1 MKPFWRLLRGAW
13 PYRWQIAFSFLCAI
27 GVSLSYASG
36 VATLYPVMKIFMGAE
51 GVHGW
56 RDQTITQQ
64 RLHIQTLGLTASA
77 RKGKLAISILG
88 VGAKAQEPL
97 HSIQIGDQIRSVRI
111 ISPTGQALGTADS
124 WLKMMAL
131 LANAKP
137 GSTAQMTVTAN
148 DGSAPRTLAATLP
161 PLKWSTRLW
170 ASAVELMPHRRIWSL
185 FWVVMV
191 FIGLCIVG
199 STFRY
204 LQSFIS
210 GMVANKI
217 IIDLRR
223 KLFNHILDLPLS
235 YTANRGTH
243 DLVSRVTLD
252 TEFVAGG
259 LGTVLGKAILEP
271 TKSLGVAILA
281 VMVDWRMFLAMLVI
295 LPAMGV
301 VIRKY
306 GKKMMTMGGMQL
318 LGWSGVVDISS
329 EALGSIRVV
338 KAYSGTGY
346 ERRRFARV
354 NRDLFRH
361 IRYIQHYASLS
372 RPLFETLSIILV
384 SIPLMWAAELTFHHI
399 IGREQFFLMLAC
411 LIAIFE
417 PMRKLNDINSQV
429 QMANAGASRCF
440 EILDLPK
447 EPNLSPNLPK
457 LARHSQSVQFEHVSF
472 KYPGHDEWVLQDINI
487 TIPRGQMVAVVG
499 SNGSGKTTLL
509 SLLPRLYIPTEG
521 RILVD
526 GVDTAAV
533 SVNSLRRQIGLV
545 TQETVLFSDTLYNN
559 IAYGMR
565 QADHDQIMQSARRSY
580 VDEFARDLPQGYQTQ
595 VGQGGA
601 RLSGGQRQR
610 IALARAILRD
620 PAILI
625 LDEAMSQ
632 VDSDSEAKISLALE
646 DFMRDR
652 TTFIIAHRF
661 STVMSADLVVCL
673 DAGRIVGCGTH
684 QELFTSCP
692 PYRRLYETQL
702 INASAEIGE
711 PIPAGASMAPGVAIF
726 PGGVNIVV

>member
-1 MKPFWRLLRGAW
+1 MKPFWRLMRGAW
-13 PYRWQIAFSFLCAI
+13 PYRWQIVFSFLCAI

-56 RDQTITQQ
+56 RDQTIAQQ
-64 RLHIQTLGLTASA
+64 RLHIQTLGLNASA

-88 VGAKAQEPL
+88 VGAKAQTPL
-97 HSIQIGDQIRSVRI
+97 HSIQIGDQIRSVQI
-111 ISPTGQALGTADS
+111 VSPTGQTMGSADS
-124 WLKMMAL
+124 WLKMMSL

-137 GSTAQMTVTAN
+137 GSTAQLTVTAN
-148 DGSAPRTLAATLP
+148 DGAAPRTLAATLP
-161 PLKWSTRLW
+161 PLKWNTRLW
-170 ASAVELMPHRRIWSL
+170 ASAVAAMPHRRIWSL

-210 GMVANKI
+210 GVVANKVI
-217 IIDLRR
+217 VDLRR

-235 YTANRGTH
+235 YTSNHGTH
-243 DLVSRVTLD
+243 DLISRVNVD
-252 TEFVAGG
+252 TTFVAGG
-259 LGTVLGKAILEP
+259 LGSVLGKAILEP

-281 VMVDWRMFLAMLVI
+281 VVVDWQMFLAMLLI

-306 GKKMMTMGGMQL
+306 GKKMMGMGGMQL
-318 LGWSGVVDISS
+318 QGWSAVVGISS
-329 EALGSIRVV
+329 ESLDSIRVI
-338 KAYSGTGY
+338 KAYSGAGY
-346 ERRRFARV
+346 ERRRFAKA
-354 NRDLFRH
+354 NRDLFKAIRH
-361 IRYIQHYASLS
+361 LQHYMALS
-372 RPLFETLSIILV
+372 RPMFETMSIILV
-384 SIPLMWAAELTFHHI
+384 SIPLMWAAELTFHHV
-399 IGREQFFLMLAC
+399 IGRDEFFLMLAC

-417 PMRKLNDINSQV
+417 PLRKLNDINSQV
-429 QMANAGASRCF
+429 QIANSAAQRCF
-440 EILDLPK
+440 QIIDLPK
-447 EPNLSPNLPK
+447 EPNLSPNLPR
-457 LARHSQSVQFEHVSF
+457 LPRHKQAVQFEDISF
-472 KYPGHDEWVLQDINI
+472 KYPGHEEWVLQDINM
-487 TIPRGQMVAVVG
+487 TVPRGQVVAVVG

-521 RILVD
+521 RILID
-526 GVDTAAV
+526 GVDTSTV

-565 QADHDQIMQSARRSY
+565 QATNEQVMEAARRSY
-580 VDEFARDLPQGYQTQ
+580 VAEFVRDLPQGYQTQ
-595 VGQGGA
+595 VGQGGT

-632 VDSDSEAKISLALE
+632 VDSDSEAKIALALE

-661 STVMSADLVVCL
+661 STVMSADMVICL

-684 QELFTSCP
+684 AELFTSCP

-702 INASAEIGE
+702 INAPTETSE
-711 PIPAGASMAPGVAIF
+711 PVPVDTLIAPDVA
-726 PGGVNIVV
+726 

>member
-1 MKPFWRLLRGAW
+1 MKPFWRLMRGAW
-13 PYRWQIAFSFLCAI
+13 PYRWQIVFSFLCAI

-56 RDQTITQQ
+56 RDQTLTQQ

-111 ISPTGQALGTADS
+111 ISPTGQTTGSADS

-131 LANAKP
+131 LANATP
-137 GSTAQMTVTAN
+137 GSTAQLTVTAN
-148 DGSAPRTLAATLP
+148 DGSAPRTLSATLP
-161 PLKWSTRLW
+161 PVKWSTRLW
-170 ASAVELMPHRRIWSL
+170 ASAVKLMPQRRIWSL

-210 GMVANKI
+210 GVVANKVI
-217 IIDLRR
+217 VDLRR

-235 YTANRGTH
+235 YTANQGTH
-243 DLVSRVTLD
+243 DLVSRVNVD
-252 TEFVAGG
+252 TTFVAGG

-281 VMVDWRMFLAMLVI
+281 VMVDWQMFVAMLLI

-306 GKKMMTMGGMQL
+306 GKKMMNMGGMQL
-318 LGWSGVVDISS
+318 QGWSAVVGISS
-329 EALGSIRVV
+329 ESLESIRVI
-338 KAYSGTGY
+338 KAYSGAGY
-346 ERRRFARV
+346 ERRRFAKA
-354 NRDLFRH
+354 NRDLFKAIRH
-361 IRYIQHYASLS
+361 LQHYMALS
-372 RPLFETLSIILV
+372 RPMFETMSIILV
-384 SIPLMWAAELTFHHI
+384 SIPLMWAAELTFHHV
-399 IGREQFFLMLAC
+399 IGRDEFFLMLAC

-417 PMRKLNDINSQV
+417 PLRKLNDINSQV
-429 QMANAGASRCF
+429 QIANSAAQRCF
-440 EILDLPK
+440 EIIDLPP
-447 EPNLSPNLPK
+447 EPNLSPSLPR
-457 LARHSQSVQFEHVSF
+457 LPRHSQVVQFENISF

-521 RILVD
+521 RILID
-526 GVDTAAV
+526 GVDTATV

-565 QADHDQIMQSARRSY
+565 QADHDQIMQAARRSY

-702 INASAEIGE
+702 IGPTEGTEPSA
-711 PIPAGASMAPGVAIF
+711 AMATLSA
-726 PGGVNIVV
+726 GVNGEEIA

>member
-1 MKPFWRLLRGAW
+1 MKPFWRLMRGAW
-13 PYRWQIAFSFLCAI
+13 PYRWQIVFSFLCAI

-56 RDQTITQQ
+56 RDQTIAQQ

-88 VGAKAQEPL
+88 VGAKAQTPL

-111 ISPTGQALGTADS
+111 VSPTGQVLGSADS
-124 WLKMMAL
+124 WLKMMSL
-131 LANAKP
+131 LADAKP
-137 GSTAQMTVTAN
+137 GSTAQLTVTAN
-148 DGSAPRTLAATLP
+148 DGSVPRTLSATLP
-161 PLKWSTRLW
+161 PLKWSTQLW
-170 ASAVELMPHRRIWSL
+170 ASAVKLMPQRRIWSL
-185 FWVVMV
+185 FWVVLV

-210 GMVANKI
+210 GVVANKI

-223 KLFNHILDLPLS
+223 RLFNHILDLPLS
-235 YTANRGTH
+235 YTANQGTH
-243 DLVSRVTLD
+243 DLISRVNVD
-252 TEFVAGG
+252 TTFVAGG

-281 VMVDWRMFLAMLVI
+281 VMVDWQMFLAMLLI

-306 GKKMMTMGGMQL
+306 GKKMMNTGSVQL
-318 LGWSGVVDISS
+318 QGWSAVVGISS
-329 EALGSIRVV
+329 EALESMRVV
-338 KAYSGTGY
+338 KAYSGAGY
-346 ERRRFARV
+346 ERRRFAKA
-354 NRDLFRH
+354 NRDLFKAAR
-361 IRYIQHYASLS
+361 RLVHYSALS
-372 RPLFETLSIILV
+372 RPLFETMSIILV
-384 SIPLMWAAELTFHHI
+384 SIPLMWAAELTFHHV
-399 IGREQFFLMLAC
+399 IGRDEFFLMLAC

-417 PMRKLNDINSQV
+417 PLRKLNDINSQV
-429 QMANAGASRCF
+429 QIANSAAQRCF
-440 EILDLPK
+440 QIIDLPK
-447 EPNLSPNLPK
+447 EPNLSPNL
-457 LARHSQSVQFEHVSF
+457 ARLPRHKQAVQFEDISF
-472 KYPGHDEWVLQDINI
+472 KYPGHDEWVLQDINM
-487 TIPRGQMVAVVG
+487 TIPGGQVVAVVG

-509 SLLPRLYIPTEG
+509 SLLPRLYVPTEG
-521 RILVD
+521 RILID
-526 GVDTAAV
+526 GVDTAGV
-533 SVNSLRRQIGLV
+533 TVNSLRRQIGLV

-565 QADHDQIMQSARRSY
+565 QASNEKIMQAAQRSY

-595 VGQGGA
+595 VGQGGT

-632 VDSDSEAKISLALE
+632 VDSDSEAKIALALE

-684 QELFTSCP
+684 AELFTSCP

-702 INASAEIGE
+702 IGQYPGSGD
-711 PIPAGASMAPGVAIF
+711 PQVVRDTAPDWI
-726 PGGVNIVV
+726 

>member
-1 MKPFWRLLRGAW
+1 MKPFWRLMRGAW
-13 PYRWQIAFSFLCAI
+13 PYRWQIVFSFLCAI

-56 RDQTITQQ
+56 RDQTLTQQ
-64 RLHIQTLGLTASA
+64 RLHIQTLGLNASA
-77 RKGKLAISILG
+77 RSGKLAITILG

-111 ISPTGQALGTADS
+111 ISPTGQTTGAADS
-124 WLKMMAL
+124 WLKMMTL

-137 GSTAQMTVTAN
+137 GRTAQLTITAN
-148 DGSAPRTLAATLP
+148 DGSAPRTLFATLP
-161 PLKWSTRLW
+161 PVKWSTRLW
-170 ASAVELMPHRRIWSL
+170 ASAVNLMPHRRIWSL
-185 FWVVMV
+185 FWVVMI

-204 LQSFIS
+204 FQAFIS
-210 GMVANKI
+210 GVVATKMI
-217 IIDLRR
+217 VDLRR
-223 KLFNHILDLPLS
+223 RLFNHILDLPLS
-235 YTANRGTH
+235 YTSNKGTH
-243 DLVSRVTLD
+243 DLVSRVNVD
-252 TEFVAGG
+252 TTFVAGG

-281 VMVDWRMFLAMLVI
+281 VMVDWQMFLVMLLI

-306 GKKMMTMGGMQL
+306 GKKMMNMGGRQL
-318 LGWSGVVDISS
+318 QGWSAVVGISS
-329 EALGSIRVV
+329 ESLESIRVI
-338 KAYSGTGY
+338 KAYSGAGY
-346 ERRRFARV
+346 ERRRFAKA
-354 NRDLFRH
+354 NRDLFKAARH
-361 IRYIQHYASLS
+361 LQHYAALS
-372 RPLFETLSIILV
+372 RPLFETMSIILV
-384 SIPLMWAAELTFHHI
+384 SIPLMWAAELTFHHV
-399 IGREQFFLMLAC
+399 IGRDEFFLMLAC

-417 PMRKLNDINSQV
+417 PLRKLNDINSQV
-429 QMANAGASRCF
+429 QIANSAASRCF
-440 EILDLPK
+440 EIIDLSP
-447 EPNLSPNLPK
+447 EPNLSPSLPK
-457 LARHSQSVQFEHVSF
+457 LPRHSQSVQFEHVSF
-472 KYPGHDEWVLQDINI
+472 KYPGHDEWVLQDIDLNI
-487 TIPRGQMVAVVG
+487 ARGQMVAVVG

-521 RILVD
+521 RILID

-533 SVNSLRRQIGLV
+533 SVNTLRRQIGLV

-565 QADHDQIMQSARRSY
+565 QASNEQIMDAARRSY
-580 VDEFARDLPQGYQTQ
+580 VDEFASDLPQGYRTQ
-595 VGQGGA
+595 VGQSGT

-632 VDSDSEAKISLALE
+632 VDSDSEAKIALALE
-646 DFMRDR
+646 DFMKDR
-652 TTFIIAHRF
+652 TTFVIAHRF
-661 STVMSADLVVCL
+661 STVMSADMVVCL
-673 DAGRIVGCGTH
+673 DAGQIVGCGTH
-684 QELFTSCP
+684 GELFTSCS

-702 INASAEIGE
+702 IGQSPKAEA
-711 PIPAGASMAPGVAIF
+711 PA
-726 PGGVNIVV
+726 VVERFLSSEV

>member
-1 MKPFWRLLRGAW
+1 MKPFWRLMRGAW
-13 PYRWQIAFSFLCAI
+13 PYRWQIVFSFLCAI

-56 RDQTITQQ
+56 RDQTIAQQ
-64 RLHIQTLGLTASA
+64 RLQIQTLGLTASA
-77 RKGKLAISILG
+77 RKGKLAISVLG
-88 VGAKAQEPL
+88 VGAKAQTPL

-111 ISPTGQALGTADS
+111 VSPTGQTTGKADS
-124 WLKMMAL
+124 WLKMMSL

-137 GSTAQMTVTAN
+137 GSTAQLTVTAN
-148 DGSAPRTLAATLP
+148 DGSAPRTLSATLP

-170 ASAVELMPHRRIWSL
+170 APAVAVMPQRRIWSL

-199 STFRY
+199 SIFRY
-204 LQSFIS
+204 FQTFIS
-210 GMVANKI
+210 GLVASKI

-223 KLFNHILDLPLS
+223 KLFSRILDLPLS
-235 YTANRGTH
+235 YTANKGTH
-243 DLVSRVTLD
+243 DLISRVNVD
-252 TEFVAGG
+252 TTFVAGG

-281 VMVDWRMFLAMLVI
+281 VMVDWQMFLAMLLI

-306 GKKMMTMGGMQL
+306 GKKMMNMGGVQL
-318 LGWSGVVDISS
+318 QGWSAVVGISS
-329 EALGSIRVV
+329 EALGSMRVI
-338 KAYSGTGY
+338 KAYSGAGY
-346 ERRRFARV
+346 ERRRFARA
-354 NRDLFRH
+354 NRDLFKATRH
-361 IRYIQHYASLS
+361 LQHYSALS
-372 RPLFETLSIILV
+372 RPLFETMSIILV
-384 SIPLMWAAELTFHHI
+384 SIPLMWAAELTFHHV
-399 IGREQFFLMLAC
+399 IGRDEFFLMLAC

-417 PMRKLNDINSQV
+417 PLRKLNDINSQV
-429 QMANAGASRCF
+429 QIASSAAQRCF
-440 EILDLPK
+440 QIIDLPK
-447 EPNLSPNLPK
+447 EPNLSPSLPK
-457 LARHSQSVQFEHVSF
+457 LARHGRTVQFEHVSF
-472 KYPGHDEWVLQDINI
+472 KYPGHDEWVLQDINM
-487 TIPRGQMVAVVG
+487 TVPRGQVAAVVG

-509 SLLPRLYIPTEG
+509 SLLPRLYTPTEG
-521 RILVD
+521 RILID
-526 GVDTAAV
+526 GVDTGTV

-565 QADHDQIMQSARRSY
+565 QASNDQVMQAARRSY
-580 VDEFARDLPQGYQTQ
+580 TDEFARDLPQGYQTQ

-632 VDSDSEAKISLALE
+632 VDSDSEAKIALALE
-646 DFMRDR
+646 DFMRNR

-661 STVMSADLVVCL
+661 STVMSADTVVCL

-684 QELFTSCP
+684 AELFSSCA
-692 PYRRLYETQL
+692 PYRRLYDTQL
-702 INASAEIGE
+702 ISQAARAPDAAIHEGDVSAT
-711 PIPAGASMAPGVAIF
+711 AAPVGQ
-726 PGGVNIVV
+726 

>member
-1 MKPFWRLLRGAW
+1 MVSGKNLMKPFWRLMRGAW
-13 PYRWQIAFSFLCAI
+13 PYRWQIVFSFLCAI

-56 RDQTITQQ
+56 RDQTVAQQ

-88 VGAKAQEPL
+88 VGAKAQTPL

-111 ISPTGQALGTADS
+111 ISPTGQSLGTADS
-124 WLKMMAL
+124 WLKMMSL
-131 LANAKP
+131 LANAEP
-137 GSTAQMTVTAN
+137 GSTAQLTVTAN
-148 DGSAPRTLAATLP
+148 DGSAPRTLVATLP

-170 ASAVELMPHRRIWSL
+170 ASAVELMPQRRIWSL
-185 FWVVMV
+185 FWVILV

-204 LQSFIS
+204 LQTFIS
-210 GMVANKI
+210 GVVANKVI
-217 IIDLRR
+217 VDLRR

-235 YTANRGTH
+235 YTANQGTH
-243 DLVSRVTLD
+243 DLVSRVNVD
-252 TEFVAGG
+252 TTFVAGG
-259 LGTVLGKAILEP
+259 LGSVLGKAILEP

-281 VMVDWRMFLAMLVI
+281 VMVDWQMFVAMLLI

-306 GKKMMTMGGMQL
+306 GKKMLNMGGMQL
-318 LGWSGVVDISS
+318 QGWSAVVGISS
-329 EALGSIRVV
+329 EALESIRVI
-338 KAYSGTGY
+338 KAYSGAGY
-346 ERRRFARV
+346 ERRRFAKA
-354 NRDLFRH
+354 NRDLFKAIRH
-361 IRYIQHYASLS
+361 LQHYMALS
-372 RPLFETLSIILV
+372 RPMFETMSIILV
-384 SIPLMWAAELTFHHI
+384 SIPLMWAAELTFHHV
-399 IGREQFFLMLAC
+399 IGRDEFFLMLAC

-417 PMRKLNDINSQV
+417 PLRKLNDINSQV
-429 QMANAGASRCF
+429 QIANSAAARCF
-440 EILDLPK
+440 EIIDLPK
-447 EPNLSPNLPK
+447 EPNLSPNLPT
-457 LARHSQSVQFEHVSF
+457 LRRHNQTVAFENISF
-472 KYPGHDEWVLQDINI
+472 KYPGHEEWVLQDINI

-521 RILVD
+521 RIVID
-526 GVDTAAV
+526 GVDTATV

-565 QADHDQIMQSARRSY
+565 QSGNEKIMQAAQRSY

-632 VDSDSEAKISLALE
+632 VDSESEAKIALALE
-646 DFMRDR
+646 NFMRDR
-652 TTFIIAHRF
+652 TTFVIAHRF
-661 STVMSADLVVCL
+661 STVMSADMVICL

-684 QELFTSCP
+684 GELFTSCP

-702 INASAEIGE
+702 IN
-711 PIPAGASMAPGVAIF
+711 PTAGAEAQSADVGFVTSAV
-726 PGGVNIVV
+726 GESS

>member
-1 MKPFWRLLRGAW
+1 
-13 PYRWQIAFSFLCAI
+13 
-27 GVSLSYASG
+27 
-36 VATLYPVMKIFMGAE
+36 
-51 GVHGW
+51 
-56 RDQTITQQ
+56 
-64 RLHIQTLGLTASA
+64 
-77 RKGKLAISILG
+77 
-88 VGAKAQEPL
+88 
-97 HSIQIGDQIRSVRI
+97 
-111 ISPTGQALGTADS
+111 
-124 WLKMMAL
+124 MMSL

-137 GSTAQMTVTAN
+137 GSTAQLTVTAN
-148 DGSAPRTLAATLP
+148 DGSAPRTLAAILP
-161 PLKWSTRLW
+161 PVKWSTRLW
-170 ASAVELMPHRRIWSL
+170 ASAVQLMPQRRIWSL

-204 LQSFIS
+204 LQTFIS
-210 GMVANKI
+210 GVVANKV

-223 KLFNHILDLPLS
+223 KLFNHIMDLPLS
-235 YTANRGTH
+235 YTANQGTH

-318 LGWSGVVDISS
+318 QGWSGVVDISS
-329 EALGSIRVV
+329 EAMGSMRVV

-346 ERRRFARV
+346 ERRRFATV

-361 IRYIQHYASLS
+361 IRYIQHYTSLS
-372 RPLFETLSIILV
+372 RPLFETLSITLV

-429 QMANAGASRCF
+429 QMANAGARRCF

-447 EPNLSPNLPK
+447 EPNLSPDLPK
-457 LARHSQSVQFEHVSF
+457 LPRHSQTVQFEHVSF
-472 KYPGHDEWVLQDINI
+472 KYPGHDERVLQDINL
-487 TIPRGQMVAVVG
+487 TIVRGKIVAVVG
-499 SNGSGKTTLL
+499 ANGSGKTTLL

-521 RILVD
+521 RILID
-526 GVDTAAV
+526 GMDTATIA
-533 SVNSLRRQIGLV
+533 VNSLRRQIGLV
-545 TQETVLFSDTLYNN
+545 TQEAVLFSDTVCNN

-565 QADHDQIMQSARRSY
+565 QASKEQIMDAARRSY
-580 VDEFARDLPQGYQTQ
+580 VDEFVRDLPQGYQTQ
-595 VGQGGA
+595 VGQGGV

-632 VDSDSEAKISLALE
+632 VDSDSEAKIALALE
-646 DFMRDR
+646 DFMKDR
-652 TTFIIAHRF
+652 TTFVIAHRF
-661 STVMSADLVVCL
+661 STVMSADMVVCL
-673 DAGRIVGCGTH
+673 DAGRIAGCGTH

-702 INASAEIGE
+702 IERVAPASGE
-711 PIPAGASMAPGVAIF
+711 SDGGFPETASVAHEAGVHAAPISD
-726 PGGVNIVV
+726 N

>member
-1 MKPFWRLLRGAW
+1 MKPFWRLMRGAW
-13 PYRWQIAFSFLCAI
+13 PYRWQIVFSFLCAI

-56 RDQTITQQ
+56 RDQTIAQQ

-88 VGAKAQEPL
+88 VGAKAQTPL

-111 ISPTGQALGTADS
+111 VSPTGQVLESADS
-124 WLKMMAL
+124 WLKMMSL
-131 LANAKP
+131 LADAKP
-137 GSTAQMTVTAN
+137 GSTAQLTVTAN
-148 DGSAPRTLAATLP
+148 DGSVPRTLSATLP
-161 PLKWSTRLW
+161 PLKWSTQLW
-170 ASAVELMPHRRIWSL
+170 ASAVKLMPQRRIWSL
-185 FWVVMV
+185 FWVVLV

-204 LQSFIS
+204 LQTFIS
-210 GMVANKI
+210 GVVANKI
-217 IIDLRR
+217 IVDLRR

-235 YTANRGTH
+235 YTANQGTH
-243 DLVSRVTLD
+243 DLVSRVNVD
-252 TEFVAGG
+252 TTFVAGG
-259 LGTVLGKAILEP
+259 LGSVLGKAILEP

-281 VMVDWRMFLAMLVI
+281 VMVDWQMFVAMLLI

-306 GKKMMTMGGMQL
+306 GKKMMNMGGMQL
-318 LGWSGVVDISS
+318 QGWSAVVGISS
-329 EALGSIRVV
+329 EALESIRVI
-338 KAYSGTGY
+338 KAYSGAGY
-346 ERRRFARV
+346 ERRRFARA
-354 NRDLFRH
+354 NRDLFKAIRH
-361 IRYIQHYASLS
+361 LQHYMALS
-372 RPLFETLSIILV
+372 RPMFETMSIILV
-384 SIPLMWAAELTFHHI
+384 SIPLMWAAELTFHHV
-399 IGREQFFLMLAC
+399 IGRDEFFLMLAC

-417 PMRKLNDINSQV
+417 PLRKLNDINSQV
-429 QMANAGASRCF
+429 QIANSAAARCF
-440 EILDLPK
+440 QIIDLPR
-447 EPNLSPNLPK
+447 EPNLSPKLPR
-457 LARHSQSVQFEHVSF
+457 LPRHKQAVTFENISF
-472 KYPGHDEWVLQDINI
+472 KYPGHDEWVLQDINM
-487 TIPRGQMVAVVG
+487 TIPRGQFVAVVG

-521 RILVD
+521 RILID
-526 GVDTAAV
+526 GVDTGTV

-565 QADHDQIMQSARRSY
+565 QAGNEQIMQAAQRSY

-595 VGQGGA
+595 VGQGGT

-632 VDSDSEAKISLALE
+632 VDSDSEAKIALALE

-684 QELFTSCP
+684 AELFTNCP

-702 INASAEIGE
+702 IGPTEGAESSTAMGML
-711 PIPAGASMAPGVAIF
+711 PAG
-726 PGGVNIVV
+726 VNGEEIA

>member
-1 MKPFWRLLRGAW
+1 MKPFWRLMRGAW
-13 PYRWQIAFSFLCAI
+13 PYRWQIVFSFLCAI

-56 RDQTITQQ
+56 RDQTLTQQ

-88 VGAKAQEPL
+88 VGAKAQTPL

-111 ISPTGQALGTADS
+111 ISPTGQTTGSADS
-124 WLKMMAL
+124 WLQMMAL
-131 LANAKP
+131 LANATP
-137 GSTAQMTVTAN
+137 GSTAQLTVTAN
-148 DGSAPRTLAATLP
+148 DGSAPRTLSATLP
-161 PLKWSTRLW
+161 PVKWSTRLW
-170 ASAVELMPHRRIWSL
+170 ASAVKLMPQRRIWSL

-210 GMVANKI
+210 GVVANKVI
-217 IIDLRR
+217 VDLRR

-235 YTANRGTH
+235 YTANQGTH
-243 DLVSRVTLD
+243 DLVSRVNVD
-252 TEFVAGG
+252 TTFVAGG

-281 VMVDWRMFLAMLVI
+281 VMVDWQMFVAMLLI

-306 GKKMMTMGGMQL
+306 GKKMMNMGGMQL
-318 LGWSGVVDISS
+318 QGWSAVVGISS
-329 EALGSIRVV
+329 ESLESIRVI
-338 KAYSGTGY
+338 KAYSGAGY
-346 ERRRFARV
+346 ERRRFAKA
-354 NRDLFRH
+354 NRDLFKAIRH
-361 IRYIQHYASLS
+361 LQHYIALS
-372 RPLFETLSIILV
+372 RPMFETMSIILV
-384 SIPLMWAAELTFHHI
+384 SIPLMWAAELTFHHV
-399 IGREQFFLMLAC
+399 IGRDEFFLMLAC

-417 PMRKLNDINSQV
+417 PLRKLNDINSQV
-429 QMANAGASRCF
+429 QIANSAAQRCF
-440 EILDLPK
+440 EIIDLPP
-447 EPNLSPNLPK
+447 EPNLSPSLPR
-457 LARHSQSVQFEHVSF
+457 LPRHTQAVQFENISF

-521 RILVD
+521 RILID
-526 GVDTAAV
+526 GVDTATV

-565 QADHDQIMQSARRSY
+565 QADHDQIMQAARRSY

-702 INASAEIGE
+702 INASAEISE
-711 PIPAGASMAPGVAIF
+711 PIPAGASLAPDIA
-726 PGGVNIVV
+726 

>member
-1 MKPFWRLLRGAW
+1 MKPFWRLMRGAW
-13 PYRWQIAFSFLCAI
+13 PYRWQIVFSFLCAV

-56 RDQTITQQ
+56 RDQTVTQQ
-64 RLHIQTLGLTASA
+64 RLHIQAMGLNASA
-77 RKGKLAISILG
+77 RSGKLAITVLG
-88 VGAKAQEPL
+88 VGTKSQSVL
-97 HSIQIGDQIRSVRI
+97 HNIQIGDQIRNVQI
-111 ISPTGQALGTADS
+111 VSPAGKTLGSADS
-124 WLKMMAL
+124 WLKMMSL
-131 LANAKP
+131 LANARP
-137 GSTAQMTVTAN
+137 GSTAKLDVTAN
-148 DGSAPRTLAATLP
+148 DGSGPRTLTVTLP
-161 PLKWSTRLW
+161 PLTFGTRLW
-170 ASAVELMPHRRIWSL
+170 ASAIELMPHSRIWSL

-204 LQSFIS
+204 FQTFIS
-210 GMVANKI
+210 GVVANKI

-223 KLFNHILDLPLS
+223 RLFNHILDLPLS
-235 YTANRGTH
+235 YTANKGTH
-243 DLVSRVTLD
+243 DLVSRITID
-252 TEFVAGG
+252 TEFIVGG

-281 VMVDWRMFLAMLVI
+281 VMVDWQMFLVMLLV
-295 LPAMGV
+295 LPTMGV

-318 LGWSGVVDISS
+318 EGWSAVINISS
-329 EALGSIRVV
+329 ESLSSMRVI
-338 KAYSGTGY
+338 KAYSGVGH
-346 ERRRFARV
+346 ERRRFAVV

-361 IRYIQHYASLS
+361 IRYFQHYMSLS
-372 RPLFETLSIILV
+372 RPLFETLSIVLV
-384 SIPLMWAAELTFHHI
+384 SIPLMWAAELTFHHV

-417 PMRKLNDINSQV
+417 PMRKLNDLNSRV
-429 QMANAGASRCF
+429 QLANSSARRCF
-440 EILDLPK
+440 EILDMPK
-447 EPNLSPNLPK
+447 EENLSPDLPK
-457 LARHSQSVQFEHVSF
+457 LARHDRAIAFENISF
-472 KYPGHDEWVLQDINI
+472 KYPGHDQWVLQNI
-487 TIPRGQMVAVVG
+487 DLNIQRGQMVAVVG

-521 RILVD
+521 RILID
-526 GVDTAAV
+526 GVDTATV

-545 TQETVLFSDTLYNN
+545 TQEAVLFSDTVYNN

-565 QADHDQIMQSARRSY
+565 QASNDQIMEAARRSY
-580 VDEFARDLPQGYQTQ
+580 VDEFVRDLPQGYQTQ

-632 VDSDSEAKISLALE
+632 VDSDSEAKIALALE
-646 DFMRDR
+646 DFMKDR

-661 STVMSADLVVCL
+661 TTVMSANLVVCL
-673 DAGRIVGCGTH
+673 DNGRIVGCGTH
-684 QELFTSCP
+684 QKLFEDCD

-702 INASAEIGE
+702 IGHATASQESPAYSEVLSIEPDNIGK
-711 PIPAGASMAPGVAIF
+711 
-726 PGGVNIVV
+726 

>member
-1 MKPFWRLLRGAW
+1 MKPFWRLMRGAW
-13 PYRWQIAFSFLCAI
+13 PYRWQIVFSFLCAI

-56 RDQTITQQ
+56 RDQTLTQQ

-88 VGAKAQEPL
+88 VGAKAQVPL

-111 ISPTGQALGTADS
+111 ISPTGQVLGSADS
-124 WLKMMAL
+124 WLKMMSL
-131 LANAKP
+131 LADAKP
-137 GSTAQMTVTAN
+137 GSTAQLTVTAN
-148 DGSAPRTLAATLP
+148 DGSVPRTLSATLP

-170 ASAVELMPHRRIWSL
+170 ASAVKLMPQRRIWSM
-185 FWVVMV
+185 FWVVV
-191 FIGLCIVG
+191 AFIGMCIVG

-204 LQSFIS
+204 LQTFIS
-210 GMVANKI
+210 GVVANKI

-223 KLFNHILDLPLS
+223 KLFNHIIDLPMS

-281 VMVDWRMFLAMLVI
+281 VMVDWQMFLVMLLI

-301 VIRKY
+301 VIHKY
-306 GKKMMTMGGMQL
+306 GKKMMNMGGLQL
-318 LGWSGVVDISS
+318 QGWSGVVDISS
-329 EALGSIRVV
+329 EALGSMRVV
-338 KAYSGTGY
+338 KAYSGAGY
-346 ERRRFARV
+346 ERRRFATV
-354 NRDLFRH
+354 NRDLFKH
-361 IRYIQHYASLS
+361 VRYIQHYRALS
-372 RPLFETLSIILV
+372 RPLFETMSIILV
-384 SIPLMWAAELTFHHI
+384 SIPLMWAAELTFHHV
-399 IGREQFFLMLAC
+399 IGRDEFFLMLAC

-417 PMRKLNDINSQV
+417 PLRKLNDINSQV
-429 QMANAGASRCF
+429 QMANAAAQRCF
-440 EILDLPK
+440 EIIDMPK
-447 EPNLSPNLPK
+447 EPNLSPDLPK
-457 LARHSQSVQFEHVSF
+457 LSRHKKTVEFEHISF
-472 KYPGHDEWVLQDINI
+472 KYPGHEDWVLHDINLNI
-487 TIPRGQMVAVVG
+487 AHGQMVAVVG

-521 RILVD
+521 RILID
-526 GVDTAAV
+526 GVDAATV
-533 SVNSLRRQIGLV
+533 AVNSLRRQIGLV
-545 TQETVLFSDTLYNN
+545 TQEAVLFSDTVYNN
-559 IAYGMR
+559 IAYGSR
-565 QADHDQIMQSARRSY
+565 QAGREQVMEAARKSY
-580 VDEFARDLPQGYQTQ
+580 VDEFVRDLPQGYQTQ
-595 VGQGGA
+595 VGQGGM

-632 VDSDSEAKISLALE
+632 VDSDSEAKISSALE
-646 DFMRDR
+646 DFMQDR

-661 STVMSADLVVCL
+661 STVMSAHVVVCL
-673 DAGRIVGCGTH
+673 EAGRIVGYGTH
-684 QELFTSCP
+684 QDLFASCL

-702 INASAEIGE
+702 LVRDGKIAETVRPHVE
-711 PIPAGASMAPGVAIF
+711 VGALE
-726 PGGVNIVV
+726 